1 MDEGLLHKKLRTL
14 EQQRA
19 QSDDLNALLT
29 REGGLNESQYM
40 TCKNLKAAVA
50 VSKQPGFFEYHKH
63 SAEVQRAYDRKTCN
77 QMVKKIA
84 RTQQDL
90 DAIEEDIRAR
100 EAARLK
106 SLELRD
112 PTLTSFDQWFQQFG
126 RPQNMPQRF
135 YSTFDDN
142 KKIYGGTHHHRAF
155 RSNARTMKLGS
166 GRAFHRGRASPAF
179 PARAQ
184 SRRPRGSGLKQVT
197 DRAGTRLASSL
208 KLPPLDGIWGK

>member
-90 DAIEEDIRAR
+90 DAIEEDICAR

-166 GRAFHRGRASPAF
+166 G
-179 PARAQ
+179 
-184 SRRPRGSGLKQVT
+184 LK
-197 DRAGTRLASSL
+197 
-208 KLPPLDGIWGK
+208 

>member
-63 SAEVQRAYDRKTCN
+63 STEVQRAYDRKTCN

-112 PTLTSFDQWFQQFG
+112 PTLTSFDQWFQQYG
-126 RPQNMPQRF
+126 RPKDPPDGFMT
-135 YSTFDDN
+135 TFESN
-142 KKIYGGTHHHRAF
+142 KKIYGGTSHHRAF
-155 RSNARTMKLGS
+155 KTQALTMKK
-166 GRAFHRGRASPAF
+166 GR
-179 PARAQ
+179 
-184 SRRPRGSGLKQVT
+184 
-197 DRAGTRLASSL
+197 GTN
-208 KLPPLDGIWGK
+208 

>member
-1 MDEGLLHKKLRTL
+1 MRLRRGFTQITLSEQPESRAADRSYDAARAAGAAAMDEGLLHKKLRTL

-40 TCKNLKAAVA
+40 PCKNLKAAVA

-63 SAEVQRAYDRKTCN
+63 SAEVPRAYDRKTCN

-90 DAIEEDIRAR
+90 DAIEEDSRAR

-112 PTLTSFDQWFQQFG
+112 PTLTSFDQWFQQCG

-166 GRAFHRGRASPAF
+166 G
-179 PARAQ
+179 
-184 SRRPRGSGLKQVT
+184 LK
-197 DRAGTRLASSL
+197 
-208 KLPPLDGIWGK
+208 

>member
-100 EAARLK
+100 PRGSSRSSCATRRSRPSTSGSSSSGAPRTCPSASTRPSTTTRRSTAGRTTTAR
-106 SLELRD
+106 S
-112 PTLTSFDQWFQQFG
+112 G
-126 RPQNMPQRF
+126 R
-135 YSTFDDN
+135 
-142 KKIYGGTHHHRAF
+142 
-155 RSNARTMKLGS
+155 NARTMKLE
-166 GRAFHRGRASPAF
+166 RGAVPALL
-179 PARAQ
+179 PQQ
-184 SRRPRGSGLKQVT
+184 SRRPRG
-197 DRAGTRLASSL
+197 AGWKVLLTEQ
-208 KLPPLDGIWGK
+208 D

>member
-100 EAARLK
+100 VK
-106 SLELRD
+106 SEELRAKD
-112 PTLTSFDQWFQQFG
+112 LKTL
-126 RPQNMPQRF
+126 
-135 YSTFDDN
+135 
-142 KKIYGGTHHHRAF
+142 
-155 RSNARTMKLGS
+155 RTLE
-166 GRAFHRGRASPAF
+166 
-179 PARAQ
+179 
-184 SRRPRGSGLKQVT
+184 GL
-197 DRAGTRLASSL
+197 L
-208 KLPPLDGIWGK
+208 PLDEDWDSSDGEPEKKKQRA

>member
-29 REGGLNESQYM
+29 REGGLHESQHM

-90 DAIEEDIRAR
+90 DAIER
-100 EAARLK
+100 
-106 SLELRD
+106 
-112 PTLTSFDQWFQQFG
+112 TS
-126 RPQNMPQRF
+126 
-135 YSTFDDN
+135 
-142 KKIYGGTHHHRAF
+142 
-155 RSNARTMKLGS
+155 KLGKL
-166 GRAFHRGRASPAF
+166 PV
-179 PARAQ
+179 AQ
-184 SRRPRGSGLKQVT
+184 SRKKIFLY
-197 DRAGTRLASSL
+197 
-208 KLPPLDGIWGK
+208 PPLTVPNMVYRNTGGLRALVSDDLRSWREAGAEVRIPPAAGGGAHKHGTAVALPREALCAICASGRRELWAPTGVLGRCALCQT

>member
-142 KKIYGGTHHHRAF
+142 KKIYGGTHHH
-155 RSNARTMKLGS
+155 ARS
-166 GRAFHRGRASPAF
+166 GRTRGR
-179 PARAQ
+179 
-184 SRRPRGSGLKQVT
+184 
-197 DRAGTRLASSL
+197 
-208 KLPPLDGIWGK
+208 